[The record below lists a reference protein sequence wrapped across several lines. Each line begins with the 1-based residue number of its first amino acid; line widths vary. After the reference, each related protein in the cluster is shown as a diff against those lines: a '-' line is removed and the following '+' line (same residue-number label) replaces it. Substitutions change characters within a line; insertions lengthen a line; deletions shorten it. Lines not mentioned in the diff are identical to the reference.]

1 MKACRAARLRRGLAS
16 ARQAPSA
23 DRRCAGWVATA
34 VLSRKAAI
42 GCRGA
47 PRLMVIRALL
57 VEEPDITLPELKVRL
72 AQSGAV
78 VSVAALWRFCKRHK
92 LTRKKRL
99 RTRASRIGSDVLRRE
114 EWFES
119 QLDLD
124 PELLV
129 FIDETWTSTKMACT
143 HGRRARGEQLR
154 ASVPH
159 GHEVVI
165 AVLLVYKPD
174 RRISYLEFCRH
185 WRGA

>member
-1 MKACRAARLRRGLAS
+1 MGGDGRPKPQGG
-16 ARQAPSA
+16 
-23 DRRCAGWVATA
+23 DR
-34 VLSRKAAI
+34 LSRRTEAHGDLI
-42 GCRGA
+42 RG
-47 PRLMVIRALL
+47 LL

-99 RTRASRIGSDVLRRE
+99 RTRASRIGSDVLKRRE

-129 FIDETWTSTKMACT
+129 FMTKF
-143 HGRRARGEQLR
+143 GPRRRWPAHMGAARAGSSCER
-154 ASVPH
+154 AS
-159 GHEVVI
+159 
-165 AVLLVYKPD
+165 LTDMK
-174 RRISYLEFCRH
+174 
-185 WRGA
+185 